1 MKKIEVIVER
11 TGTGYSAY
19 TSDMPIATTGED
31 LQIITSNIVEAIN
44 FYIEE
49 TEVNGRTVNEQ
60 ELQMNINNDC
70 VTNPSFVL

>member
-19 TSDMPIATTGED
+19 TSDMPIATTGDD
-31 LQIITSNIVEAIN
+31 LPKLTSNLLDAIN

-49 TEVNGRTVNEQ
+49 TEGDKRIIT
-60 ELQMNINNDC
+60 ELELHMDL
-70 VTNPSFVL
+70 P